1 MIKFISEKEANK
13 WEESGELEMSSG
25 M

>member
-1 MIKFISEKEANK
+1 MIKFISEKEASK